1 MGTKCCRAMRKCFG
15 CVWRCCA
22 VQISCDYI
30 LPTASLMMPSIPGFA
45 ALRAPHP
52 SSPARRGGVKQI
64 EAQRPAAFRAF
75 SVQGLTG
82 AGLPTALY
90 EKSPAQSA
98 ELQFV
103 CGERGIRNSNPTPS
117 TIVQMTTFYSY
128 FLHLELLN
136 SVCFWDIFGIFSL
149 IFILL
154 ISQKHLHLQR

>member
-15 CVWRCCA
+15 CAWRCCA

-30 LPTASLMMPSIPGFA
+30 LPKASLMMPSIPGVA

-82 AGLPTALY
+82 AGLPTALH

-103 CGERGIRNSNPTPS
+103 CGERGSRTY
-117 TIVQMTTFYSY
+117 TFTEY
-128 FLHLELLN
+128 HKTAN
-136 SVCFWDIFGIFSL
+136 D
-149 IFILL
+149 
-154 ISQKHLHLQR
+154 